1 MRSKFLAHLRRQ
13 WMGALALF
21 LVLSGGTAW
30 AANTVFSADIVN
42 GEVKNPDLAT
52 NAVTSAKIKNGETKL
67 GDLAPDSVN
76 GAKAANNSLTGADV
90 TESSLGEVAA
100 ATLGGLGRD
109 AGGPNNDCDPES
121 GQGFVTCVITQS
133 VNVSAPTR
141 VLVVGQIAARPEL
154 IGTDGNG
161 SCRIFSSAGALTE
174 STAHTF
180 VNEQFD
186 NIVTSAVTNAL
197 EPGPIQFGIECQES
211 VLMEYEDAH
220 VSWVALSSS

>member
-30 AANTVFSADIVN
+30 AANTVFSTDIVN

-52 NAVTSAKIKNGETKL
+52 NAVTSAKIKNGEAKL

-76 GAKAANNSLTGADV
+76 GAKAVNNSLTADV
-90 TESSLGEVAA
+90 AESSLGEVPA

-109 AGGPNNDCDPES
+109 AGGPNNNCDPES
-121 GQGFVTCVITQS
+121 GQGFVTCAITQS

-141 VLVVGQIAARPEL
+141 VLVVGQIAAQPEL

-180 VNEQFD
+180 LNEQFD
-186 NIVTSAVTNAL
+186 NLVMSAVTNAL
-197 EPGPIQFGIECQES
+197 EPGPIQFGIECSEAA
-211 VLMEYEDAH
+211 LIEYRDAH
-220 VSWVALSSS
+220 VSWVALSPS